1 MSSDKTVNIKPTT
14 LAQLKALQGGEVVEL
29 PGFVSDK
36 PFYCRLTQPSMM
48 MLAKIGAIPNS
59 LLSRAGELFTNG
71 SRSIDA
77 DDSNL
82 LSEMYDVMH
91 VICEAAMVE
100 PTLADVE
107 GLGLNLTDAQMT
119 AIFAYTQRGINKLT
133 QFRKEQ
139 EGPQRNIS
147 LA

>member
-1 MSSDKTVNIKPTT
+1 MSSDKVVNIKPTT
-14 LAQLKALQGGEVVEL
+14 LAQLKKLQGGEVVEL
-29 PGFVSDK
+29 PGFVSDE

-48 MLAKIGAIPNS
+48 LLAKTGAIPNS
-59 LLSRAGELFTNG
+59 LLSRAGDLFTHG
-71 SRSIDA
+71 SKSMDA
-77 DDSNL
+77 DNDSL

-107 GLGLNLTDAQMT
+107 GLGMHLTDAQMS

-133 QFRKEQ
+133 QFRGQQASPKLDL
-139 EGPQRNIS
+139 N